1 MFEITINIHKQIIL
15 LCWFSVFLVHCSNI
29 QTEPP
34 ASSST
39 NTEILNSP
47 EIVTQ
52 TIAVQTGAQNEPM
65 SAATLTVEITRTIA
79 PVSETLYLDA
89 SVTPIVFSASYRNL
103 GQTQTLPN
111 SGLFALSLDGEITPL
126 LTDIDMDFRSPSWSD
141 DCSQLAFLQSFENE
155 AGETLHNIALM
166 DSSGNIEPIV
176 SSPARKTAPT
186 WSPDNVSVT
195 YSESDGN
202 SSQIVTSSLTT
213 QESIHLTNNGW
224 NLWPDW
230 SPDGNQLLFVFR
242 QGDYDGAIYVLH
254 LDNGEQVQ
262 ILPSTWGSF
271 TVEDPGRFSP
281 SVPKWSPTG
290 NQIAF
295 TIIESPDTGIE
306 YARIYV
312 MNSDGS
318 EVRPITNQAPK
329 DPYVDPLFSEILLTW
344 SPDGQSV
351 LYSRSQLGSETGTG
365 HNELCLADV
374 VNGESSCF
382 ASEENLSY
390 SSADWCSN

>member
-1 MFEITINIHKQIIL
+1 MFEIKISINKQFIL
-15 LCWFSVFLVHCSNI
+15 LCWFSLFLVQCSNI

-34 ASSST
+34 VISNAS
-39 NTEILNSP
+39 TEIPNST
-47 EIVTQ
+47 ETITQ
-52 TIAVQTGAQNEPM
+52 TITPQTGVQNEPLP
-65 SAATLTVEITRTIA
+65 SATLTVEITRTIS
-79 PVSETLYLDA
+79 PISETLYLDV

-103 GQTQTLPN
+103 GQNQTISN
-111 SGLFALSLDGEITPL
+111 SGLFTLRLDGEITPL

-155 AGETLHNIALM
+155 SGETLNNVALM

-186 WSPDNVSVT
+186 WSPDNDYVT
-195 YSESDGN
+195 YSKSDSN
-202 SSQIVTSSLTT
+202 SSQIVTSSLATH
-213 QESIHLTNNGW
+213 ESIHLTNNGW

-281 SVPKWSPTG
+281 SVPKWSPKG

-318 EVRPITNQAPK
+318 EPRPITNQAPK
-329 DPYVDPLFSEILLTW
+329 DPYVAPLFSEVLLTW

-365 HNELCLADV
+365 HSELCLADV
-374 VNGESSCF
+374 ISGESSCF
-382 ASEENLSY
+382 TSEENLSY